1 MTVAEAWCVAAP
13 GAKLALGVP
22 TYTGQHGAM
31 WANVHRIY
39 GSKNLPFLVS
49 QLSRANDYYDHCQMT
64 NWRYE
69 WSAEN
74 YSLHPNNDLT
84 EYRYQPLKIFSKI
97 N

>member
-1 MTVAEAWCVAAP
+1 MKILVAGRYGDSLNPWGDLMTVAEAWCVAAP

-49 QLSRANDYYDHCQMT
+49 
-64 NWRYE
+64 
-69 WSAEN
+69 
-74 YSLHPNNDLT
+74 
-84 EYRYQPLKIFSKI
+84 
-97 N
+97 

>member
-49 QLSRANDYYDHCQMT
+49 
-64 NWRYE
+64 
-69 WSAEN
+69 
-74 YSLHPNNDLT
+74 
-84 EYRYQPLKIFSKI
+84 
-97 N
+97 